1 MRVQVV
7 VLLLPLLLSHAAVP
21 VSALYHAAASLPP
34 SAATRQGSFPAGT
47 SSGECRCSL
56 RPPGCLRLRQRFLA
70 RLLDDGKA
78 RRGAGRDAL
87 PPNWCS
93 ALVSTPTP
101 FPRAGAPV
109 LLRSPPSSRHLRFP
123 TPITPH
129 SVRLHVAA
137 PRARAR
143 APPPPPPP
151 PTHTPR
157 HATQGNLARHGHMM
171 STSGTWP
178 YSYSH
183 CQGGD
188 AGLDL
193 PGANKRQA
201 SLPSV
206 LALTPPACR
215 YLRWPTSAC
224 TPVLQSACPPTARPH
239 RLSHPC
245 PSSWQT
251 RINSGLC
258 PSLPPCAGHHRLP
271 RPSRLRPRPVRTAAG
286 RGARRP

>member
-1 MRVQVV
+1 M
-7 VLLLPLLLSHAAVP
+7 LPHLCPLLQLHVRVP
-21 VSALYHAAASLPP
+21 FQLEQVLVSAGGGGAGLSGHCAVCVCGVCGVCGEGGACGRFTPACAQLPAERFLTCPAWPLPQLHWRLYRGGPAA
-34 SAATRQGSFPAGT
+34 
-47 SSGECRCSL
+47 SL

-143 APPPPPPP
+143 PPYAPPPPPPP
-151 PTHTPR
+151 PPPHQPPPPPPAPRAPAPPPPPPTHPHPPPR
-157 HATQGNLARHGHMM
+157 HAGQPGPPRTHDVHQRH
-171 STSGTWP
+171 
-178 YSYSH
+178 
-183 CQGGD
+183 
-188 AGLDL
+188 
-193 PGANKRQA
+193 
-201 SLPSV
+201 
-206 LALTPPACR
+206 LAL
-215 YLRWPTSAC
+215 
-224 TPVLQSACPPTARPH
+224 
-239 RLSHPC
+239 
-245 PSSWQT
+245 
-251 RINSGLC
+251 
-258 PSLPPCAGHHRLP
+258 
-271 RPSRLRPRPVRTAAG
+271 
-286 RGARRP
+286 